1 MWKWEKYFWI
11 ERLKSWE
18 SEEKKVKGII
28 VKSDYSDKNCLEL
41 LEKEDGDIVIKTIIR
56 DDNDRTVVISTH
68 QGGGKLNNGLEVRKH
83 LQEIIRLLNNE
94 NDDRV
99 RKI

>member
-1 MWKWEKYFWI
+1 MQG
-11 ERLKSWE
+11 
-18 SEEKKVKGII
+18 VI
-28 VKSDYSDKNCLEL
+28 VKSDYSDKNYLEL
-41 LEKEDGDIVIKTIIR
+41 IERDDGDIVIKTIIR
-56 DDNDRTVVISTH
+56 DENDRTVVISTH

-83 LQEIIRLLNNE
+83 LQEIIKLLSSE